1 MYRLHNIKYFISNR
15 CLFDKVSVTFKRGDR
30 IGLVGPNG
38 AGKTTLLRIMM
49 GKLTPEQGLCEWP
62 SSTRIGYL
70 QQEALE
76 LAQDKTVRQMVTEA
90 FAESNRLEKEIEDL
104 SNRISGLDSYEGE
117 EYAEL
122 LDRLEVLQDRYQVT
136 DGGKREARVEDAL
149 TGLGFA
155 PGELDDPLHTFSGG
169 WQMRA
174 LLARLLLEAPDI
186 LLLDEPTNHLDID
199 SIAWL
204 ERYLPNYRGAIWI
217 VSHDR
222 MFLNRMV
229 THIAALQHRKISLY
243 NGNYDDYE
251 RQYEQQKELRQQAY
265 ENQQK
270 ELEQAERYITRFRA
284 KATKARQ
291 VQSKIKQL
299 DKMERIEPPEEE
311 GSTIDIRFPDPPRCG
326 VIVMAI
332 RSLSKTYDPDE
343 DKPVP
348 VFTENQDIEI
358 ERGDKIALIGANGA
372 GKSTL
377 ARIINGTETFDGE
390 RLPGHNVI
398 MTFFAQQLADVLAS
412 ERTVLEEM
420 EVSAHT
426 QEARTRI
433 RGILGAFL
441 FSGDDVFKKV
451 GVLSGGE
458 RSRLA
463 LAKSLLEPAN
473 LLILDEPTNHL
484 DMRSK
489 QVLLRALGQYQ
500 GTVVAVSHD
509 RYFLDGFA
517 NKVWRVG
524 GGRVYEYPGDF
535 SYYEWK
541 VRQQHDGTAEKS
553 EKGSPAQGT
562 AKSGTNGPDN
572 AGHDSHHA
580 NTSSQNGKTGQIDD
594 KNEDEPVA
602 NERSGPKSKEVKR
615 AEAELRNRF
624 RNEMKPLKSTRDKRE
639 SDIDRME
646 QEKAVIEQKLADPDF
661 YESGD
666 AQQVLKEHGDLERRL
681 ERSWED
687 WADATAKLEK
697 LEERFARALEQVLSG
712 K

>member
-1 MYRLHNIKYFISNR
+1 MYRLHNITFFISNR
-15 CLFDKVSVTFKRGDR
+15 CLFDKVSVTFKKGDR
-30 IGLVGPNG
+30 IGLIGPNG
-38 AGKTTLLRIMM
+38 AGKTTLLRIMS
-49 GKLTPEQGLCEWP
+49 GKLTPEQGYCEW
-62 SSTRIGYL
+62 SSDTRIGYL

-76 LAQDKTVRQMVTEA
+76 VSREQTVRDLVMQA
-90 FAESNRLEKEIEDL
+90 FAESNELEREIEEVSD
-104 SNRISGLDSYEGE
+104 RIAGLDSYEGD
-117 EYAEL
+117 EYSGL
-122 LDRLEVLQDRYQVT
+122 VGRLERLQDHYNIM
-136 DGGKREARVEDAL
+136 DGGKRDARVEEAL
-149 TGLGFA
+149 KGLGFGS
-155 PGELDDPLHTFSGG
+155 GELDEPLHTFSGG

-174 LLARLLLEAPDI
+174 LLAKLLLEAPDI

-204 ERYLPNYRGAIWI
+204 ERYLPGYPGAIWL

-229 THIAALQHRKISLY
+229 THIASLQHRKLSLY
-243 NGNYDDYE
+243 TGNYDDYE
-251 RQYEQQKELRQQAY
+251 RQYEQQKELQWQAY

-270 ELEQAERYITRFRA
+270 ELEQAERFISRFRA

-299 DKMERIEPPEEE
+299 EKMERIEPPEEE
-311 GSTIDIRFPDPPRCG
+311 SSTIDFRFPDPPRCG
-326 VIVMAI
+326 VTVMAI
-332 RSLSKTYDPDE
+332 RGLNKTYDADRGE
-343 DKPVP
+343 PVR

-377 ARIINGTETFDGE
+377 ARIINGTEPFDGE
-390 RLPGHNVI
+390 RLPGHNVM
-398 MTFFAQQLADVLAS
+398 MTFFAQQLADVLTS

-420 EVSAHT
+420 EVSAKT
-426 QEARTRI
+426 SEARTRI

-489 QVLLRALGQYQ
+489 QVLLRALEQYQ

-509 RYFLDGFA
+509 RYFLNGFA

-524 GGRVYEYPGDF
+524 GGRLNEYIGDF

-541 VRQQHDGTAEKS
+541 LKEQEESDRNRATPDTGVHSGGSDKS
-553 EKGSPAQGT
+553 E
-562 AKSGTNGPDN
+562 PDR
-572 AGHDSHHA
+572 
-580 NTSSQNGKTGQIDD
+580 Q
-594 KNEDEPVA
+594 P
-602 NERSGPKSKEVKR
+602 ERTVSAASVNHSMASGPKSKEVKR
-615 AEAELRNRF
+615 AEARLRNRF
-624 RNEMKPLKSTRDKRE
+624 SKEIRPLRKKLATLEDE
-639 SDIDRME
+639 IDRME
-646 QEKAVIEQKLADPDF
+646 KEKDEIEEQLADPGF
-661 YESGD
+661 YDSGD
-666 AQQVLKEHGDLERRL
+666 AGEVLKRHGDLERRL
-681 ERSWED
+681 ERSWNSWTEAS
-687 WADATAKLEK
+687 ADLESI
-697 LEERFARALEQVLSG
+697 ENRFDESLNDIL
-712 K
+712 KNN

>member
-1 MYRLHNIKYFISNR
+1 M
-15 CLFDKVSVTFKRGDR
+15 TFQKGDR

-38 AGKTTLLRIMM
+38 AGKTTLLRIMT
-49 GKLTPEQGLCEWP
+49 GKLEPEEGMCEWP

-70 QQEALE
+70 QQESLE
-76 LAQDKTVRQMVTEA
+76 VSREQTVRQMVMEA
-90 FAESNRLEKEIEDL
+90 FAESNRLEKEIEEL
-104 SNRISGLDSYEGE
+104 SARIAELDSFEGE
-117 EYAEL
+117 EYTRL
-122 LDRLEVLQDRYQVT
+122 LTRLESLQDQYRIT
-136 DGGKREARVEDAL
+136 DGGKREAKVEEAL

-155 PGELDDPLHTFSGG
+155 PAELDDPLHTFSGG

-174 LLARLLLEAPDI
+174 LLAKLLLEAPDI

-199 SIAWL
+199 SIDWL
-204 ERYLPNYRGAIWI
+204 ERYLPGYPGAIWI

-229 THIAALQHRKISLY
+229 THIAALQLRKIALY
-243 NGNYDDYE
+243 KGNYDDYE
-251 RQYEQQKELRQQAY
+251 RQYEQQKLLQQQAY

-270 ELEQAERYITRFRA
+270 ELEQAERYINRFRA

-299 DKMERIEPPEEE
+299 DKMERVEAPEEE
-311 GSTIDIRFPDPPRCG
+311 TATIDFRFPDPPRCG
-326 VIVMAI
+326 ITVMAI
-332 RSLSKTYDPDE
+332 RNLDKTYDPE
-343 DKPVP
+343 GQKPVP
-348 VFTENQDIEI
+348 VFTERQDIEI

-377 ARIINGTETFDGE
+377 ARIINGNEPFGGE
-390 RLPGHNVI
+390 RVPGHNVI
-398 MTFFAQQLADVLAS
+398 MTFFAQHLADVLAS

-420 EVSAHT
+420 EASARS

-441 FSGDDVFKKV
+441 FSGDDVFKRV

-489 QVLLRALGQYQ
+489 QVLLRALDQYQ

-524 GGRVYEYPGDF
+524 GGRVFEYPGDF

-541 VRQQHDGTAEKS
+541 SRQQQAGGEAGGES
-553 EKGSPAQGT
+553 G
-562 AKSGTNGPDN
+562 SGTGSGSAGSGLSGYSAKAVRSGGSGNG
-572 AGHDSHHA
+572 AGAGGDGAPGRA
-580 NTSSQNGKTGQIDD
+580 NGGDGSRGSGSGSAGGSNSG
-594 KNEDEPVA
+594 
-602 NERSGPKSKEVKR
+602 SGPKSKEVKR

-624 RNEMKPLKSTRDKRE
+624 RSEMKPLKTRLSKLE
-639 SDIDRME
+639 ADIEGME
-646 QEKAVIEQKLADPDF
+646 QEKTEIEEKLADPQF

-666 AQQVLKEHGDLERRL
+666 AGEVLKRHSDLERRL
-681 ERSWED
+681 ERSWD
-687 WADATAKLEK
+687 SWAEASADLE
-697 LEERFARALEQVLSG
+697 ALEQRFSEALEEVLSG
-712 K
+712 R